1 MGGPGPD
8 APMDQSVER
17 AEHRHKPALT
27 GQALR
32 QDGRLAAAIEAAY
45 RDRWRILGAVV
56 AGLLVTDLAAVLVTP
71 QYTADAELLV
81 LPASG
86 APSPAAT
93 TPHGDALRELDILRS
108 RPLAD
113 AVIASIG
120 PQLLYPGVGPEAAAT
135 RFASR
140 FSANGD
146 GSGTVVVVRFS
157 HPDPAI
163 AAQVVNRAV
172 AIDLAMRARL
182 YDDGRQRL
190 LTGQVATRRGQ
201 LDAAERA
208 YADFTAAHGSRF
220 DTGIDILLHRRDS
233 LEHDLDQARSDLAR
247 ARAGLPEGT
256 TRPDRLQTQQEV
268 AGAGARQAIASQRL
282 DQVGQEL
289 RDLEA
294 QEPEFQRL
302 QRQRNLAAT
311 AWEAAAQ
318 ALDQSRIPGSLD
330 AASTSVR
337 VIQPAVMPVAASSL
351 RLLMLSV
358 GGLLSLLAG
367 LATALLCAR
376 FRRGFNDPGRLER
389 ELGLP
394 VLTSLPEWPRPARAL
409 ALTKAT
415 PSR

>member
-1 MGGPGPD
+1 M
-8 APMDQSVER
+8 
-17 AEHRHKPALT
+17 
-27 GQALR
+27 
-32 QDGRLAAAIEAAY
+32 
-45 RDRWRILGAVV
+45 
-56 AGLLVTDLAAVLVTP
+56 
-71 QYTADAELLV
+71 
-81 LPASG
+81 
-86 APSPAAT
+86 
-93 TPHGDALRELDILRS
+93 
-108 RPLAD
+108 
-113 AVIASIG
+113 
-120 PQLLYPGVGPEAAAT
+120 
-135 RFASR
+135 
-140 FSANGD
+140 
-146 GSGTVVVVRFS
+146 
-157 HPDPAI
+157 
-163 AAQVVNRAV
+163 VNRAV

-220 DTGIDILLHRRDS
+220 DTGIDILPAS
-233 LEHDLDQARSDLAR
+233 PGQPGARSGSGAGPTSPGPGP
-247 ARAGLPEGT
+247 GLPEGT

-302 QRQRNLAAT
+302 QRQT
-311 AWEAAAQ
+311 
-318 ALDQSRIPGSLD
+318 QSRRHRVGSRGAGAGPEPHPSSLD